1 MQIVLLERIAKL
13 GQMGDVVNVKDG
25 YARNYLL
32 PQGKALRA
40 NKANLERF
48 EQDRAQLEARNLD
61 RKKDAEAVDGKL
73 NGESFVVIRQS
84 GDTGQLYGSVTTR
97 DIAELLS
104 ENGFDTARN
113 QIVLAQPIKIL
124 GLHEVSVILHPE
136 VTSTVI
142 VNVARTQ
149 DEAER
154 QAAGEDVTAEQADEE
169 DTIAV
174 EEVFDEG
181 VEVNLEEDAAEA
193 KAEEATMKKK
203 QPQRK
208 RLKKRLQKLKKK
220 RLRQMTLKSQVTMR
234 KSQKIKSD
242 FSPLLTGPAEI
253 IFAGSV
259 FLGRQH
265 APAWL
270 VSFPCQTHPSLP

>member
-48 EQDRAQLEARNLD
+48 EQDRAQLEARNLE

-104 ENGFDTARN
+104 QNGFDTARN

-124 GLHEVSVILHPE
+124 GLHEVSVVLHPE

-142 VNVARTQ
+142 VNVARTE

-154 QAAGEDVTAEQADEE
+154 QAAGEDVTAEKADEE

-193 KAEEATMKKK
+193 EEAAVEEEPASEEEAEEAVEETEEEA
-203 QPQRK
+203 
-208 RLKKRLQKLKKK
+208 
-220 RLRQMTLKSQVTMR
+220 TAADDTEES
-234 KSQKIKSD
+234 SD
-242 FSPLLTGPAEI
+242 NEEESED
-253 IFAGSV
+253 
-259 FLGRQH
+259 
-265 APAWL
+265 
-270 VSFPCQTHPSLP
+270 

>member
-154 QAAGEDVTAEQADEE
+154 QAAGEDVMAEQADEE

-181 VEVNLEEDAAEA
+181 VEVNLEEDTAEA
-193 KAEEATMKKK
+193 EAEEAAIEEETASEEEAEEAAAE
-203 QPQRK
+203 
-208 RLKKRLQKLKKK
+208 
-220 RLRQMTLKSQVTMR
+220 TEEEATAADDAEES
-234 KSQKIKSD
+234 SD
-242 FSPLLTGPAEI
+242 NEEESED
-253 IFAGSV
+253 
-259 FLGRQH
+259 
-265 APAWL
+265 
-270 VSFPCQTHPSLP
+270 